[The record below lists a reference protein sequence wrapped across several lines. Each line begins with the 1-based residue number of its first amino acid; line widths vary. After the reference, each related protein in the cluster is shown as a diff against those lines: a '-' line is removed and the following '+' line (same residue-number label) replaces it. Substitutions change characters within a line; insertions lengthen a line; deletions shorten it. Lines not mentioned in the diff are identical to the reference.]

1 MTKILVIDDDDA
13 VRENLVELL
22 TMEGYDVVSAADGR
36 TGIRRAIESCPQLI
50 VCDVNMPGQDGF
62 EVFEVLSGHDETAAT
77 PFIFLSARA
86 ARADVRRGMAL
97 GADDFIT
104 KPFSRVELL
113 ESVATRLRRRV
124 SSSPPDPQRAA
135 VAAPSAVPA
144 PFAAPAPVMGGSTRP
159 ILADPAIRELVNQ
172 LDRAAPAAISVLLLG
187 ETGVGKEV
195 LAREVHERSGRRG
208 EFVAV
213 NCAALTESLLESEL
227 FGHEKGAFTGA
238 IQARAGL
245 FEAADGGTLFL
256 DEVGELS
263 SSTQVKLLR
272 VLEEKKVV
280 RVGGRTP
287 RALDVR
293 FVAATNRDLELA
305 IADGEFRQDLFYRLN
320 GLTLHVPALRDRPA
334 DILALAEHFLG
345 AACRASGQQAELD
358 PEVKE
363 ALLTYR
369 FPGNIRELRN
379 VIERAVLLSSG
390 GRIAL
395 SHLPTS
401 LLRKEGPTG
410 DVVDPRAPLIDRL
423 NNLERGRIA
432 AALEQCGGNQT
443 QAAALLGISRRT
455 LVTRLGQFD
464 MPRPRKRTPSIPP

>member
-22 TMEGYDVVSAADGR
+22 TMEGYDVVSAADGG

-113 ESVATRLRRRV
+113 ESVATRLRRRI
-124 SSSPPDPQRAA
+124 SSSPPDLQRAA
-135 VAAPSAVPA
+135 GQEPSAVSERSASGDP
-144 PFAAPAPVMGGSTRP
+144 TRP
-159 ILADPAIRELVNQ
+159 ILADPAIRELVTQ

-238 IQARAGL
+238 VQARAGL

-263 SSTQVKLLR
+263 LSTQVKLLR

-334 DILALAEHFLG
+334 DILALAEHFLS
-345 AACRASGQQAELD
+345 AACRASGQRAELD

-363 ALLTYR
+363 ALLSYR

-395 SHLPTS
+395 SHLPS
-401 LLRKEGPTG
+401 GLLRKEGVAG
-410 DVVDPRAPLIDRL
+410 DVLDPRAPLIDRL
-423 NNLERGRIA
+423 NHLERGRIA